1 MATDNRKIQIETEVV
16 ANTDALQ
23 KVKADFKEVAAAA
36 EQSGRQASAGLER
49 IGAGAD
55 GAAAK
60 LDRSTKSIVSAV
72 QRTTVAMESGG
83 RSTAEYYRLL
93 AQQRGADPKVL
104 EPYLQKLR
112 EIQAAQQGTGASIQQ
127 AGRQLDQFGN
137 TAKAT
142 AAALRQVPAQFTDI
156 VVSLQGGQAPL
167 TVLLQQGGQLKDVFG
182 GIAPAVQ
189 ALGGYIKGLISPLTV
204 AAAAAGVLAVGFFKG
219 REEAQ
224 EFQKTL
230 ILTGNA
236 AGTSSGQL
244 SALASQIDRVVGTQ
258 SKAAQV
264 LNQLAAAGNVTASS
278 FERLATAA
286 IAFERAGGAAAE
298 EVVKRFA
305 ELGKEPLAAA
315 IKLNET
321 TNFLTRSTY
330 EQIRAL
336 EQQGRTTEA
345 AKVAQDA
352 YAASLEQA
360 TPRLLEN
367 LGYVESAWIS
377 LKDIVKETGD
387 AILSIGRQSVP
398 ETQLDALK
406 QQLANAEA
414 LRQAAISRGQT
425 VSGESPEISALREQ
439 VRLLKMGID
448 ATQQRAIAQREANT
462 ALKQQIDFEKES
474 LKYRTDA
481 QKFAAAELE
490 IRNKYSLAVR
500 EGYISEQ
507 QLLDL
512 IAAKRKEIFKDTATG
527 SDAQLAQLRGRAK
540 DLDEYLARLKEYGVE
555 ADKLTE
561 DEKTRNRLQQELNTN
576 LKANVRAQKE
586 AALAQAEI
594 NVVKATSIQQ
604 LEAELKTI
612 KESNEEYAKQV
623 RAINTQNQ
631 ALKQQAD
638 NLDAANSA
646 MGKSK
651 IAIQELAVAQAQAA
665 LTAAQNQGPQ
675 RPEFLT
681 ALNEKVIQQERI
693 LNGLRVDNLNTAKA
707 QGAELLRNATE
718 LEKAYS
724 DELRLSGLTALEQ
737 QKITVQRQINLKYA
751 KELAELEKRN
761 LPSDQFAVQKQVLDE
776 AKFRETSAA
785 INKVVQDDFIKT
797 ADQINQSL
805 TDALMR
811 GFENGK
817 DFAQNLKDTIINM
830 FKTMVLRPVV
840 QAIVNPLAL
849 TLTSAL
855 GGSSAANAAGTDALS
870 QASSFSSAFNLLNT
884 GVSTA
889 IANSFGKLASSSFGQ
904 SVGLTTPVAGP
915 VSSTGQAATQF
926 TSTGQSIS
934 AGLGMAGNA
943 LAGYGIQKA
952 ISGGYKT
959 GESGIVDAITVAASA
974 YFGPIAGVVAGVFNR
989 AFGRKLADLGV
1000 TGEFGGTEGFQGQ
1013 NFTFE
1018 KGGFFRSDRTRTS
1031 ELDPQF
1037 QSALSNQFKAI
1048 QVQTALMADSLGL
1061 GTESIANF
1069 TKDVRLSF
1077 NGLTE
1082 EQIAQKIEDEFVAIN
1097 ESLASLALGSSEF
1110 TRYGETS
1117 AQALTRL
1124 SSSLLAANSAFELLG
1139 YTLYEASLQGADAA
1153 SSLVQA
1159 FGNVESFQQSV
1170 SRYYEDFY
1178 TESERFD
1185 AATQQLA
1192 GSLEDLGLALP
1203 ADRLA
1208 FRAEVE
1214 RALADSNDELFA
1226 SLVKLAPAFAELT
1239 KSTDELAAAAIAA
1252 AKETAAAAERAA
1264 RDAYTAAKSATDA
1277 AFAGVQRAIR
1287 AESESAKQVL
1297 TETYNALTKTL
1308 NAQKDAALAAQDVAQ
1323 ENASTIRSLFGLL
1336 QNEIEAL
1343 IDAAG
1348 AGMTAAQGR
1357 AFIEQAI
1364 ATARTTGYLPEQD
1377 SLATAISA
1385 VTSSF
1390 EESTYT
1396 TAFEQ
1401 RRDRLVLA
1409 NRLTELQELTGDQMT
1424 IAEQQLKAAKDQLEL
1439 LDQQLTEAKD
1449 NYEELIRSNEDYYA
1463 SQLDFAQKQLD
1474 ALRGVDSSV
1483 KSVQDAMSQLAAAI
1497 SAEVASRAKTV
1508 AAPVAAALQPYS
1520 VEDTGAQRQAKV
1532 EAQTGVVLSPGDS
1545 ALKAAAKVLYQSING
1560 GASTA
1565 QYNAA
1570 AAAVGGDIGKAVG
1583 WDGSREGAE
1592 NLRKIYGFAKGGYY
1606 PGGLALVGEQG
1617 PELINFKQPGMVYT
1631 ADQTSTMM
1639 GGGVAL
1645 VDEVRA
1651 LRGDNQ
1657 AQARAMVQIQARL
1670 TKLMERWDANGLP
1683 ETRAVA

>member
-49 IGAGAD
+49 MGAGAD
-55 GAAAK
+55 GTAAK
-60 LDRSTKSIVSAV
+60 IDRSTKSIISAV
-72 QRTTVAMESGG
+72 QRTTVAMETGG

-93 AQQRGADPKVL
+93 AEQRGADPKTL

-112 EIQAAQQGTGASIQQ
+112 EVQAAQQATGTAIQQ
-127 AGRQLDQFGN
+127 TGKQLDQFGN
-137 TAKAT
+137 TAKST

-236 AGTSSGQL
+236 AGTSSNQL
-244 SALASQIDRVVGTQ
+244 SALATQIDRVVGTQ

-367 LGYVESAWIS
+367 LGYVERAWIS

-406 QQLANAEA
+406 QQLSNAES
-414 LRQAAISRGQT
+414 LRRAASARRQN
-425 VSGESPEISALREQ
+425 VSGESPEIANLREQ
-439 VRLLKMGID
+439 IALLQKGVD
-448 ATQQRAIAQREANT
+448 ATQQQAIAQREANT
-462 ALKQQIDFEKES
+462 ALKQQIDFEKDAI
-474 LKYRTDA
+474 KYRTDA

-512 IAAKRKEIFKDTATG
+512 IAAKRKEIFKDTAAG
-527 SDAQLAQLRGRAK
+527 SDAQLAQLRGRAN
-540 DLDEYLARLKEYGVE
+540 DLDEYLARLKAYGVE

-594 NVVKATSIQQ
+594 NVVKATAIQQ

-638 NLDAANSA
+638 NLDAANAA

-665 LTAAQNQGPQ
+665 VTAAQNQGPQ

-761 LPSDQFAVQKQVLDE
+761 LPSEQFAVQKQVLDE

-855 GGSSAANAAGTDALS
+855 GMSGSAQAGTGSDLLGTASTLSSAY
-870 QASSFSSAFNLLNT
+870 NLLNT
-884 GVSTA
+884 GVSSA
-889 IANSFGKLASSSFGQ
+889 IATGFGKLASGSFGQ
-904 SVGLTTPVAGP
+904 SIGLTTPVAGP
-915 VSSTGQAATQF
+915 VTASGQAATQF

-959 GESGIVDAITVAASA
+959 GESGLVDAITVAASA

-1018 KGGFFRSDRTRTS
+1018 KGGWFRSDRTRTS
-1031 ELDPQF
+1031 AIDPQF
-1037 QSALSNQFKAI
+1037 ESALSNQFKAI

-1061 GTESIANF
+1061 GTEAIANF

-1077 NGLTE
+1077 MGLTE

-1097 ESLASLALGSSEF
+1097 ESLANLALGSSEF
-1110 TRYGETS
+1110 TKYGETS

-1153 SSLVQA
+1153 SSLIEA

-1192 GSLEDLGLALP
+1192 GSLEDLGLAMP

-1208 FRAEVE
+1208 YRVEVE
-1214 RALADSNDELFA
+1214 RALTAGNEDLFA
-1226 SLVKLAPAFAELT
+1226 SLVRLAPAFAELT
-1239 KSTDELAAAAIAA
+1239 RSTDELAAAAIAA
-1252 AKETAAAAERAA
+1252 AKETADAAERAA
-1264 RDAYTAAKSATDA
+1264 REAYTAAKSATDA

-1287 AESESAKQVL
+1287 AESDAAKQVL

-1323 ENASTIRSLFGLL
+1323 QNTNTIKSLFDLL
-1336 QNEIEAL
+1336 QNQIESL

-1364 ATARTTGYLPEQD
+1364 VTARTTGYLPEQD

-1409 NRLTELQELTGDQMT
+1409 NSLTELQALTGDQMT
-1424 IAEQQLKAAKDQLEL
+1424 IAEQQLVAAKEQVEL
-1439 LDQQLTEAKD
+1439 LDQQLVDAKT
-1449 NYEELIRSNEDYYA
+1449 NYDELIQSNEEYYA
-1463 SQLDFAQKQLD
+1463 EQLRLAQEQVN
-1474 ALRGVDSSV
+1474 ALRG
-1483 KSVQDAMSQLAAAI
+1483 I
-1497 SAEVASRAKTV
+1497 
-1508 AAPVAAALQPYS
+1508 
-1520 VEDTGAQRQAKV
+1520 DTSIV
-1532 EAQTGVVLSPGDS
+1532 SLTS
-1545 ALKAAAKVLYQSING
+1545 ALG
-1560 GASTA
+1560 GLANAVNAERS
-1565 QYNAA
+1565 AA
-1570 AAAVGGDIGKAVG
+1570 AAAGTPVTAPVASLTSTSQAAAAGYVNSPINEY
-1583 WDGSREGAE
+1583 GSRTGIGDSGYRLERTATGAT
-1592 NLRKIYGFAKGGYY
+1592 LYFPGGGSHTVSGSSATTLLTDTYGLVTGGLNNTLVRTRAMGGYT
-1606 PGGLALVGEQG
+1606 PSGLTLVGEEG

>member
-204 AAAAAGVLAVGFFKG
+204 AAAAAGTLAVGFFKG

-244 SALASQIDRVVGTQ
+244 SALATQIDRVVGTQ

-264 LNQLAAAGNVTASS
+264 LNQLAAAGNVTAGS

-367 LGYVESAWIS
+367 LGYVERAWGN

-425 VSGESPEISALREQ
+425 VSGESPEISSLQEQ
-439 VRLLKMGID
+439 VRLLQKGVD

-462 ALKQQIDFEKES
+462 ALKQQIDFEKEAI
-474 LKYRTDA
+474 KYRTDA

-594 NVVKATSIQQ
+594 NVVKATAIQQ

-623 RAINTQNQ
+623 RAINTQNE

-638 NLDAANSA
+638 NLDAANAA

-870 QASSFSSAFNLLNT
+870 QASSFSSALNLLNT

-959 GESGIVDAITVAASA
+959 GESGLVDAITVAASA

-1018 KGGFFRSDRTRTS
+1018 KGGFLRSDRTRTT
-1031 ELDPQF
+1031 ELDQQF
-1037 QSALSNQFKAI
+1037 ESALSNQFKAI

-1061 GTESIANF
+1061 GTEAIANF

-1077 NGLTE
+1077 MGLTE

-1097 ESLASLALGSSEF
+1097 ESLASLALGSAEF
-1110 TRYGETS
+1110 TKYGETS

-1124 SSSLLAANSAFELLG
+1124 SSSLLAVNTAFELLG
-1139 YTLYEASLQGADAA
+1139 YKLYEIGLQGASAA
-1153 SSLVQA
+1153 SSVAELFGGVEAFQQA
-1159 FGNVESFQQSV
+1159 ASSYYESF
-1170 SRYYEDFY
+1170 Y
-1178 TESERFD
+1178 TD
-1185 AATQQLA
+1185 AEKLQGATTQVTNSLA
-1192 GSLEDLGLALP
+1192 ELGLAMP
-1203 ADRLA
+1203 VDKLA
-1208 FRAEVE
+1208 YRVE
-1214 RALADSNDELFA
+1214 IEKALTAGNEELFA
-1226 SLVKLAPAFAELT
+1226 SLIKLAPAFAEVSDAVARVT
-1239 KSTDELAAAAIAA
+1239 TAIAENSRNAVIQAFAIYQEATNRAFASVERSVKAEAEA
-1252 AKETAAAAERAA
+1252 AKTA
-1264 RDAYTAAKSATDA
+1264 
-1277 AFAGVQRAIR
+1277 
-1287 AESESAKQVL
+1287 L
-1297 TETYNALTKTL
+1297 TETYEAQVKVLNTQKTV
-1308 NAQKDAALAAQDVAQ
+1308 ALAAQQVTEQNISA
-1323 ENASTIRSLFGLL
+1323 IRGLFGLL
-1336 QNEIEAL
+1336 KGQITEL
-1343 IDAAG
+1343 ITAAD

-1357 AFIEQAI
+1357 EFINQAI
-1364 ATARTTGYLPEQD
+1364 ATARTTGYLPEEQ
-1377 SLATAISA
+1377 SLATAITA
-1385 VTSSF
+1385 VTSKLDS
-1390 EESTYT
+1390 SNYA

-1401 RRDRLVLA
+1401 RRDRLLLA
-1409 NRLTELQELTGDQMT
+1409 NQLGDLADLTDDQLTVAEKQLQAT
-1424 IAEQQLKAAKDQLEL
+1424 KDQLEL
-1439 LDQQLTEAKD
+1439 LDRQLNSAKTNFDDLIAANDRYYAEQLT
-1449 NYEELIRSNEDYYA
+1449 YA
-1463 SQLDFAQKQLD
+1463 RDQLD
-1474 ALRGVDSSV
+1474 AARGVDKSVVSV
-1483 KSVQDAMSQLAAAI
+1483 KTAIERLQQAIVSELAAGVRKGTAI
-1497 SAEVASRAKTV
+1497 QTTTTGQGYDAATDVYRSAAGDEFSGSMLGREAIALAEAGKTFELYAVATQNKITSDEL
-1508 AAPVAAALQPYS
+1508 AALANS
-1520 VEDTGAQRQAKV
+1520 AGASITGAQVRQW
-1532 EAQTGVVLSPGDS
+1532 
-1545 ALKAAAKVLYQSING
+1545 AADN
-1560 GASTA
+1560 
-1565 QYNAA
+1565 
-1570 AAAVGGDIGKAVG
+1570 
-1583 WDGSREGAE
+1583 
-1592 NLRKIYGFAKGGYY
+1592 NLPTFADGGYY
-1606 PGGLALVGEQG
+1606 NGGLALVGERG
-1617 PELINFKQPGMVYT
+1617 PELINFKNPGQVYN

-1651 LRGDNQ
+1651 LREDNQ
-1657 AQARAMVQIQARL
+1657 AQARAMVGIQARL

>member
-49 IGAGAD
+49 MGAGAD

-60 LDRSTKSIVSAV
+60 LDRSTKSIISAV
-72 QRTTVAMESGG
+72 QRTTVAMETGG
-83 RSTAEYYRLL
+83 RSTAEYYKLL
-93 AQQRGADPKVL
+93 AEQRGADPKVL

-204 AAAAAGVLAVGFFKG
+204 AAAAAGTLAVGFFKG

-244 SALASQIDRVVGTQ
+244 SALATQIDRVVGTQ

-264 LNQLAAAGNVTASS
+264 LNQLAAVGNVTAGS

-367 LGYVESAWIS
+367 LGYVERAWIS

-414 LRQAAISRGQT
+414 LRQAAIKRGQT
-425 VSGESPEISALREQ
+425 VSGDSPEISGLREQ
-439 VRLLKMGID
+439 VRLLQLGID

-462 ALKQQIDFEKES
+462 ALKQQIDFEKEAI
-474 LKYRTDA
+474 KYRTDA

-500 EGYISEQ
+500 EGYISEK

-512 IAAKRKEIFKDTATG
+512 IAAKRKEIFKDKPASEG
-527 SDAQLAQLRGRAK
+527 QVSQLRARAIE
-540 DLDEYLARLKEYGVE
+540 LDEYLARLKNYGLE

-561 DEKTRNRLQQELNTN
+561 DEKTRNKLQQELNTT
-576 LKANVRAQKE
+576 LEANVRVQKQ
-586 AALAQAEI
+586 AALVQAEI
-594 NVVKATSIQQ
+594 NVQKAIAIRDT
-604 LEAELKTI
+604 ENELKLA
-612 KESNEEYAKQV
+612 KSLAEEYAKSV
-623 RAINTQNQ
+623 SDIEKSADAIRAQ
-631 ALKQQAD
+631 ALAQE
-638 NLDAANSA
+638 AANETS
-646 MGKSK
+646 GKSRTA
-651 IAIQELAVAQAQAA
+651 IAEMTLERKRDRLEMLERIGLTGAYTEA
-665 LTAAQNQGPQ
+665 LRREVT
-675 RPEFLT
+675 E
-681 ALNEKVIQQERI
+681 QERYVES
-693 LNGLRVDNLNTAKA
+693 LKGSDFKA
-707 QGAELLRNATE
+707 VNEQTQELLRNSKE
-718 LEKAYS
+718 LERVYS
-724 DELRLSGLTALEQ
+724 EELSLSGLTAVER
-737 QKITVQRQINLKYA
+737 QKIVAQRQIELRYA
-751 KELAELEKRN
+751 KEIDKINKSSLTDA
-761 LPSDQFAVQKQVLDE
+761 QKAQQIGVLDE

-840 QAIVNPLAL
+840 QAVVNPLAL

-855 GGSSAANAAGTDALS
+855 GVSGTANAASGMDALS
-870 QASSFSSAFNLLNT
+870 QASSLSSAFNLINT
-884 GVSTA
+884 GVSSA
-889 IANSFGKLASSSFGQ
+889 IANGFGKLASGSFGQ
-904 SVGLTTPVAGP
+904 QLGLTTPIAGP
-915 VSSTGQAATQF
+915 VSATGQAATQF

-952 ISGGYKT
+952 VSGGYKT
-959 GESGIVDAITVAASA
+959 GESGLVDAITVAASA
-974 YFGPIAGVVAGVFNR
+974 YFGPIAGAVAGVFNR

-1000 TGEFGGTEGFQGQ
+1000 TGEFGGATGFTGQ
-1013 NFTFE
+1013 QFTFE
-1018 KGGFFRSDRTRTS
+1018 KGGFLRSDRTRTS
-1031 ELDPQF
+1031 PIDAQF
-1037 QSALSNQFKAI
+1037 ETALATQFKGL
-1048 QVQTALMADSLGL
+1048 QVQTGLMAEALGL
-1061 GTESIANF
+1061 GTDAIANF
-1069 TKDVRLSF
+1069 TKDVKLSF
-1077 NGLTE
+1077 MGLTQ
-1082 EQIAQKIEDEFVAIN
+1082 EQIAQKIEDEFSAIS
-1097 ESLASLALGSSEF
+1097 ESLAELTLGTEEF
-1110 TRYGETS
+1110 TKYGETS

-1124 SSSLLAANSAFELLG
+1124 SSSLTTVNTAFELLG
-1139 YTLYEASLQGADAA
+1139 YQLYEIGLQGASAA
-1153 SSLVQA
+1153 SSVSDL
-1159 FGNVESFQQSV
+1159 FGGIEAFQQSAAT
-1170 SRYYEDFY
+1170 YYEKFY
-1178 TESERFD
+1178 TD
-1185 AATQQLA
+1185 AEKLKGATTQVTSSLA
-1192 GSLEDLGLALP
+1192 ELGLAMP
-1203 ADRLA
+1203 VDKLA
-1208 FRAEVE
+1208 YRVEVE
-1214 RALADSNDELFA
+1214 KALTAGNEQLFA
-1226 SLVKLAPAFAELT
+1226 SLIKLAPAFAEV
-1239 KSTDELAAAAIAA
+1239 SDAVSQVAAASKAA
-1252 AKETAAAAERAA
+1252 ANAVAENNRNAVIQ
-1264 RDAYTAAKSATDA
+1264 
-1277 AFAGVQRAIR
+1277 AFAFYQDATNRAFAAVERAIR
-1287 AESESAKQVL
+1287 AEADQAKKALTEAYEAQVKVL
-1297 TETYNALTKTL
+1297 T
-1308 NAQKDAALAAQDVAQ
+1308 AQKTAAQAAQ
-1323 ENASTIRSLFGLL
+1323 QVTEQNISAIKGLFGLL
-1336 QNEIEAL
+1336 KGQIAEL
-1343 IDAAG
+1343 VTAAG

-1357 AFIEQAI
+1357 EFINQAI
-1364 ATARTTGYLPEQD
+1364 STARTTGYLPEEQ
-1377 SLATAISA
+1377 SLATAITA
-1385 VTSSF
+1385 VTSKLDS
-1390 EESTYT
+1390 SNYA

-1401 RRDRLVLA
+1401 RRDRLLLA
-1409 NRLTELQELTGDQMT
+1409 NQLGDLADLTDDQLTVAEKQLQAT
-1424 IAEQQLKAAKDQLEL
+1424 KDQLEL
-1439 LDQQLTEAKD
+1439 LDRQLNSAKTNFDDLIAANDRYYADQLT
-1449 NYEELIRSNEDYYA
+1449 YA
-1463 SQLDFAQKQLD
+1463 QDQLD
-1474 ALRGVDSSV
+1474 AARGVDKSVVSV
-1483 KSVQDAMSQLAAAI
+1483 KTAIERLQQAIVSELAAGVRKTTATQTTTTGQGYDLTTDVYTSAAGDKFSGSMLGREAI
-1497 SAEVASRAKTV
+1497 ALAEAGKTFELYAVATQNKITSDEL
-1508 AAPVAAALQPYS
+1508 AALANS
-1520 VEDTGAQRQAKV
+1520 AGASITGAQVRQW
-1532 EAQTGVVLSPGDS
+1532 
-1545 ALKAAAKVLYQSING
+1545 AADN
-1560 GASTA
+1560 
-1565 QYNAA
+1565 
-1570 AAAVGGDIGKAVG
+1570 
-1583 WDGSREGAE
+1583 
-1592 NLRKIYGFAKGGYY
+1592 NLPTFERGGYY
-1606 PGGLALVGEQG
+1606 GGGLALVGEDG

>member
-244 SALASQIDRVVGTQ
+244 SALATQIDRVVGTQ

-264 LNQLAAAGNVTASS
+264 LSQLAAAGNVTASS

-439 VRLLKMGID
+439 VRLLQMGID

-594 NVVKATSIQQ
+594 NVVKATAIQQ

-638 NLDAANSA
+638 NLDAANAA

-855 GGSSAANAAGTDALS
+855 GMSGSAQAGTGSDILS
-870 QASSFSSAFNLLNT
+870 QASSLSSAFNLMNNS
-884 GVSTA
+884 VSTA
-889 IANSFGKLASSSFGQ
+889 ITNSFGKLASSSFGQ

-959 GESGIVDAITVAASA
+959 GESGLVDAITVAASA

-1018 KGGFFRSDRTRTS
+1018 KGGFFRSDRERTS

-1061 GTESIANF
+1061 GTDAIASF

-1077 NGLTE
+1077 MGLTE

-1097 ESLASLALGSSEF
+1097 ESLASLALGSAEF

-1139 YTLYEASLQGADAA
+1139 YTLYDASLQGADAA
-1153 SSLVQA
+1153 SALIEA

-1192 GSLEDLGLALP
+1192 GSLEDLGLAMP
-1203 ADRLA
+1203 VDRLA

-1214 RALADSNDELFA
+1214 RALAASNDELFA

-1277 AFAGVQRAIR
+1277 AFSGVQRAIR
-1287 AESESAKQVL
+1287 AESEAAKQVL

-1308 NAQKDAALAAQDVAQ
+1308 NAQKDAALAAQDVAL
-1323 ENASTIRSLFGLL
+1323 ENANTIKSLFGLL

-1364 ATARTTGYLPEQD
+1364 ATARTTGYLPEED
-1377 SLATAISA
+1377 SLSTAISA
-1385 VTSSF
+1385 VTSTFNENSY
-1390 EESTYT
+1390 S
-1396 TAFEQ
+1396 TAFELQ
-1401 RRDRLVLA
+1401 RDRLVLA

-1424 IAEQQLKAAKDQLEL
+1424 IAEQQLEATKQQLEV
-1439 LDQQLTEAKD
+1439 LDQQLVDAKT
-1449 NYEELIRSNEDYYA
+1449 NYDELIQSNEEYYA
-1463 SQLDFAQKQLD
+1463 EQLLLAQNQIEL
-1474 ALRGVDSSV
+1474 LRGIDTSILSLTAAMAKLATAVSSER
-1483 KSVQDAMSQLAAAI
+1483 SAAAAA
-1497 SAEVASRAKTV
+1497 SAAGV
-1508 AAPVAAALQPYS
+1508 
-1520 VEDTGAQRQAKV
+1520 
-1532 EAQTGVVLSPGDS
+1532 TGVPKPITGTGGGSGSVSSDYSSTLVN
-1545 ALKAAAKVLYQSING
+1545 AAKVLYESTQPG
-1560 GASTA
+1560 GVSTSRY
-1565 QYNAA
+1565 QAA
-1570 AAAVGGDIGKAVG
+1570 MRSLGLDANDYEGFAEAVGFTGSPQALKA
-1583 WDGSREGAE
+1583 
-1592 NLRKIYGFAKGGYY
+1592 KYGFAKGGYY
-1606 PGGLALVGEQG
+1606 SGGLALVGEEG

-1639 GGGVAL
+1639 GGSVAL

-1670 TKLMERWDANGLP
+1670 TKLMERWDADGLP